1 MASEDEDEDE
11 DEADRSGK
19 HPAGEDPALP
29 PATALDCRRAAQIVA
44 ARNDW
49 INYMGALSDRLRKLL
64 RHGDLWLIFGLF
76 GTILLLIL
84 PIPPFLLDLLLTVS
98 IGLSLLTLL
107 VILYL
112 RTPAEF
118 TGFPT
123 LLLFI
128 TLYRL
133 ALNVA
138 STRLILLD
146 GYAGHIIEAFGNFV
160 VRGNYVVGMVVF
172 SILVLINFIVITKGA
187 GRIAEVAARFTL
199 DAMPGKQMAIDAEL
213 NAGLINEAEAR
224 NRRRNVEEEADFYGA
239 MDGASKFVRGDAI
252 AAILI
257 TLINII
263 GGFAIG
269 IMQKGMTMNEAL
281 SRFTM
286 LSIGDGLVSQV
297 PALITSVAA
306 GILVT
311 RATSKNDLGRE
322 LSRQLL
328 FYPKALTIL
337 AVMLGIMA
345 IVPGLPTMPFLTMA
359 TLVGL
364 LSYTLHK
371 NGMPEMIPAGA
382 AAAAGMNGK
391 PGEVKAPVAGAATA
405 AEAKAN
411 DKLENLLTLDTLQI
425 ELGFGLIPL
434 ADKAKGGD
442 LLERVTGVRRTF
454 ASDMG
459 VLVPPIRLRD
469 NLQLGN
475 NEYRFVLKGN
485 PIASSQLMPGHWLA
499 MNATSSK
506 VVLKGVPT
514 VEPVFQLPATWVT
527 EVERKNAEVSGFTVV
542 DAPSVLITHLSE
554 TVRRHCHEI
563 LTRQDVQALLD
574 NLKQTHPAVV
584 NELIPGQLSIG
595 QVQRILQNLLAEGIS
610 IRNLAGILE
619 KVGDYASFTK
629 NPDELSEHARRALG
643 PQLSRPFQSENGS
656 VRAIT
661 MDPKLEAQL
670 AQGVRQSATEV
681 ALVIEPRL
689 ARHVVESL
697 SRFIQQ
703 MMAAGQQPVILCAP
717 ALRLA
722 FRRFFE
728 NTFTDLA
735 VLSYAEIPPRV
746 QVQNAAIIPC
756 PE

>member
-1 MASEDEDEDE
+1 MVS
-11 DEADRSGK
+11 
-19 HPAGEDPALP
+19 
-29 PATALDCRRAAQIVA
+29 
-44 ARNDW
+44 
-49 INYMGALSDRLRKLL
+49 LSDRLRGLL

-84 PIPPFLLDLLLTVS
+84 PVPPFLLDLLLTVS

-160 VRGNYVVGMVVF
+160 VRGNYVVGLVVF
-172 SILVLINFIVITKGA
+172 CILVLINFIVITKGA

-213 NAGLINEAEAR
+213 NAGLIKEDEAR
-224 NRRRNVEEEADFYGA
+224 ARRRAVEEEADFYGA

-257 TLINII
+257 TLINVI

-322 LSRQLL
+322 LTRQLL
-328 FYPKALTIL
+328 FYPKALTML
-337 AVMLGIMA
+337 AVMLGVMA

-359 TLVGL
+359 VVVGL
-364 LSYTLHK
+364 LAYSLNK
-371 NGMPEMIPAGA
+371 KGFPDAAPALA
-382 AAAAGMNGK
+382 TAGMNGK
-391 PGEVKAPVAGAATA
+391 TADAKNSSAAGAVP
-405 AEAKAN
+405 AEAKAPE
-411 DKLENLLTLDTLQI
+411 KIETLLTLDTLQI
-425 ELGFGLIPL
+425 ELGFGLVSL
-434 ADKAKGGD
+434 ADKSKGGD
-442 LLERVTGVRRTF
+442 LLDRVTGVRRTF

-459 VLVPPIRLRD
+459 VLIPPIKLRD

-485 PIASSQLMPGHWLA
+485 PIAKGQLAPQQWLA
-499 MNATSSK
+499 MNATNSK
-506 VVLKGVPT
+506 VVLKGIPT

-527 EVERKNAEVSGFTVV
+527 EVERKNAELSGFTVV

-554 TVRRHCHEI
+554 MVRRHCHEI

-574 NLKQTHPAVV
+574 NLKLTHPAVV
-584 NELIPGQLSIG
+584 NELIPGVLSIG

-619 KVGDYASFTK
+619 KVGDAAGFTK

-643 PQLSRPFQSENGS
+643 AQLSRPYQAENGNL
-656 VRAIT
+656 RAIT
-661 MDPKLEAQL
+661 IDPKLEAQL
-670 AQGVRQSATEV
+670 SQGVRQSASEV
-681 ALVIEPRL
+681 ALIIEPRL
-689 ARHVVESL
+689 ARHVIDSL
-697 SRFIQQ
+697 SRLMQQ
-703 MMAAGQQPVILCAP
+703 MISAGQQPVILCAP
-717 ALRLA
+717 ALRLS

-728 NTFTDLA
+728 STFSDLA
-735 VLSYAEIPPRV
+735 VLSYAEIPARV
-746 QVQNAAIIPC
+746 QVQNAAVIPC
-756 PE
+756 LET

>member
-1 MASEDEDEDE
+1 M
-11 DEADRSGK
+11 
-19 HPAGEDPALP
+19 
-29 PATALDCRRAAQIVA
+29 
-44 ARNDW
+44 
-49 INYMGALSDRLRKLL
+49 RKLL
-64 RHGDLWLIFGLF
+64 RHGDLWLIFALF

-84 PIPPFLLDLLLTVS
+84 PVPPVLLDLLLTIS

-138 STRLILLD
+138 STRLILLN
-146 GYAGHIIEAFGNFV
+146 GYAGHIIQAFGNFV
-160 VRGNYVVGMVVF
+160 VQGNYVVGLVIF
-172 SILVLINFIVITKGA
+172 LILVLINFIVITKGA

-199 DAMPGKQMAIDAEL
+199 DAMPGKQMAVDAEL
-213 NAGLINEAEAR
+213 NAGLINETEAR
-224 NRRRNVEEEADFYGA
+224 NRRRAVEEEADFYGA

-257 TLINII
+257 TLINIV

-269 IMQKGMTMNEAL
+269 IVQKGMTMTEAL
-281 SRFTM
+281 QHFTI

-328 FYPKALTIL
+328 FYPKELTIL
-337 AVMLGIMA
+337 AVMMGVLA
-345 IVPGLPTMPFLTMA
+345 IVPGLPTLPFLAMA
-359 TLVGL
+359 VIVGL
-364 LSYTLHK
+364 LSYTLHRH
-371 NGMPEMIPAGA
+371 GMPEV
-382 AAAAGMNGK
+382 AAAGSPATAGGMQGK
-391 PGEVKAPVAGAATA
+391 VNDNKGGTPGAPAVAEVKAG
-405 AEAKAN
+405 

-425 ELGFGLIPL
+425 ELGYGLVAL
-434 ADKAKGGD
+434 ADKSKGGD
-442 LLERVTGVRRTF
+442 LLERVTGVRRNF

-459 VLVPPIRLRD
+459 VLIPPIKLRD
-469 NLQLGN
+469 NLQLGT

-485 PIASSQLMPGHWLA
+485 PIAQGQLMPQHWLA
-499 MNATSSK
+499 MNATNSK
-506 VVLKGVPT
+506 TVLKGTPT
-514 VEPVFQLPATWVT
+514 VEPVYQLPATWVT
-527 EVERKNAEVSGFTVV
+527 NVERKNAEVAGFTVV
-542 DAPSVLITHLSE
+542 DAPSVLVTHLSE

-563 LTRQDVQALLD
+563 LTRQDVQALID
-574 NLKQTHPAVV
+574 NLKQTHAAVV
-584 NELIPGQLSIG
+584 NELIPTQLSLG
-595 QVQRILQNLLAEGIS
+595 QVQRILQNLLAEGVS

-619 KVGDYASFTK
+619 KVGDYAAFTK

-643 PQLSRPFQSENGS
+643 AQLTKPFQNETGGL
-656 VRAIT
+656 RAIT
-661 MDPKLEAQL
+661 IDPRLEAQL
-670 AQGVRQSATEV
+670 ALGVRQSSNEV
-681 ALVIEPRL
+681 ALVVDPKL
-689 ARHVVESL
+689 ARHVVDAL
-697 SRFIQQ
+697 SKFVQQ
-703 MMAAGQQPVILCAP
+703 MIAAGQQPVVLCAP
-717 ALRLA
+717 QLRLA

-728 NTFTDLA
+728 NTFSDLA
-735 VLSYAEIPPRV
+735 VLSYAEIPARV
-746 QVQNAAIIPC
+746 QVQNAAVIPS

>member
-1 MASEDEDEDE
+1 M
-11 DEADRSGK
+11 
-19 HPAGEDPALP
+19 
-29 PATALDCRRAAQIVA
+29 
-44 ARNDW
+44 
-49 INYMGALSDRLRKLL
+49 RKLL
-64 RHGDLWLIFGLF
+64 RHGDLWLVFALF

-84 PIPPFLLDLLLTVS
+84 PVPPVLLDLLLTVS

-146 GYAGHIIEAFGNFV
+146 GYAGHIIQAFGNFV
-160 VRGNYVVGMVVF
+160 VQGNYVVGMVIF
-172 SILVLINFIVITKGA
+172 LILVLINFIVITKGA

-199 DAMPGKQMAIDAEL
+199 DAMPGKQMAVDAEL
-213 NAGLINEAEAR
+213 NAGLINETEAR
-224 NRRRNVEEEADFYGA
+224 NRRRAVEEEADFYGA

-257 TLINII
+257 TLINIV

-269 IMQKGMTMNEAL
+269 IMQKGMTMSEAL
-281 SRFTM
+281 QHFTI

-337 AVMLGIMA
+337 AVMMGVLA
-345 IVPGLPTMPFLTMA
+345 IVPGLPTLPFLAMA
-359 TLVGL
+359 VIVGL
-364 LSYTLHK
+364 LSYTLHRH
-371 NGMPEMIPAGA
+371 GMPEM
-382 AAAAGMNGK
+382 AAAGS
-391 PGEVKAPVAGAATA
+391 PATA
-405 AEAKAN
+405 GGMQGKAN
-411 DKLENLLTLDTLQI
+411 DNKGGTPGTPAVADAKAGDKLEGLLTLDTLQI
-425 ELGFGLIPL
+425 ELGYGLVSM

-442 LLERVTGVRRTF
+442 LLERVTGVRRNF

-459 VLVPPIRLRD
+459 MLIPPIKLRD
-469 NLQLGN
+469 NLQLGPN
-475 NEYRFVLKGN
+475 DYRFVLKGN
-485 PIASSQLMPGHWLA
+485 AIAQGQIMPQHWLA
-499 MNATSSK
+499 MNATNSQ
-506 VVLKGVPT
+506 VALRGIPT
-514 VEPVFQLPATWVT
+514 VEPVYQLPATWVT
-527 EVERKNAEVSGFTVV
+527 NVERKNAEVAGFTVV
-542 DAPSVLITHLSE
+542 DAPSVLVTHLSE
-554 TVRRHCHEI
+554 TVRRHCSEI
-563 LTRQDVQALLD
+563 LTRQDVQALID
-574 NLKQTHPAVV
+574 NLKQTHAAVV
-584 NELIPGQLSIG
+584 NELIPGQLSLG

-619 KVGDYASFTK
+619 KVGDYAAITK

-643 PQLSRPFQSENGS
+643 TQLTKPFQNETGGL
-656 VRAIT
+656 RAIT
-661 MDPKLEAQL
+661 IDPRLEAQL
-670 AQGVRQSATEV
+670 ALGVRQSSNEV
-681 ALVIEPRL
+681 ALVVDPKL
-689 ARHVVESL
+689 ARHVVDAL
-697 SRFIQQ
+697 SKFVQQ
-703 MMAAGQQPVILCAP
+703 MIAAGQQPVVLCAP
-717 ALRLA
+717 QLRLA

-728 NTFTDLA
+728 NTFSDLA
-735 VLSYAEIPPRV
+735 VLSYAEIPARV
-746 QVQNAAIIPC
+746 QVQNAAVIPS